1 MKGDDLENIKNMH
14 ILALIEKVCE
24 DEIASLEDQLPDIVN
39 PKEKQ
44 QFLLAIDALNMLVDR
59 ANNNADSMIEE
70 LNLIKEKRDGKLH

>member
-1 MKGDDLENIKNMH
+1 MKGDDLEKIKNMH

-39 PKEKQ
+39 PNEKQ
-44 QFLLAIDALNMLVDR
+44 QFLQAIDALNMLVDR

>member
-1 MKGDDLENIKNMH
+1 MKEDDSEKIKNMH

-24 DEIASLEDQLPDIVN
+24 DEIASLEDQLPDIEN

>member
-1 MKGDDLENIKNMH
+1 MKGYDLEKIKNMH
-14 ILALIEKVCE
+14 ILALIVKVCD

>member
-1 MKGDDLENIKNMH
+1 MKEDDLEKIKNMH

-70 LNLIKEKRDGKLH
+70 LNLIKERKDGKLH

>member
-1 MKGDDLENIKNMH
+1 MKGDDLEKIKNMH

-59 ANNNADSMIEE
+59 ANDNANSMIEE

>member
-1 MKGDDLENIKNMH
+1 MKEDDLEKIKNMH

-24 DEIASLEDQLPDIVN
+24 YEIASLEDQLPDIVN

>member
-1 MKGDDLENIKNMH
+1 MKEDDLEKIKNMH

-44 QFLLAIDALNMLVDR
+44 QFSLAIDALNMLVDR

>member
-1 MKGDDLENIKNMH
+1 MKEDDLEKIKNMH
-14 ILALIEKVCE
+14 MLALIEKVCE

>member
-1 MKGDDLENIKNMH
+1 MKEDDLEKIKNMH

-44 QFLLAIDALNMLVDR
+44 QFLLAIAALNMLVDR
-59 ANNNADSMIEE
+59 ANNKADSMIQE
-70 LNLIKEKRDGKLH
+70 LNLIKERKDGKLH

>member
-1 MKGDDLENIKNMH
+1 MKGDDLEKIKNMH

-24 DEIASLEDQLPDIVN
+24 DEIACLEDQLPDIVN

>member
-1 MKGDDLENIKNMH
+1 MKEDDLEKIKNMH

-70 LNLIKEKRDGKLH
+70 LNLIKEKRAGKLH

>member
-1 MKGDDLENIKNMH
+1 MKEDDLEKIKNMH
-14 ILALIEKVCE
+14 ILALIEKVCG
-24 DEIASLEDQLPDIVN
+24 DEIASLEDPLPDIEN

-44 QFLLAIDALNMLVDR
+44 QFLLAIDAVNMLVDR

>member
-1 MKGDDLENIKNMH
+1 MKEDDLEKIKNMH

-70 LNLIKEKRDGKLH
+70 LNLIKEKRDGKVH

>member
-1 MKGDDLENIKNMH
+1 MKEDDLEKIKNMH

-24 DEIASLEDQLPDIVN
+24 DEIASLEDQLPEIVN

>member
-1 MKGDDLENIKNMH
+1 MKEDDLEKIKNMH

-39 PKEKQ
+39 PKQKQ

-70 LNLIKEKRDGKLH
+70 LNLIKERKDGKLH

>member
-1 MKGDDLENIKNMH
+1 MKEDDLEKIKNMH
-14 ILALIEKVCE
+14 ILAPIEKVCE

>member
-1 MKGDDLENIKNMH
+1 MKEDDLEKIKNMH

-44 QFLLAIDALNMLVDR
+44 QLLLAIDALNMLVDR

>member
-1 MKGDDLENIKNMH
+1 MKGDDLEKIKNMH

>member
-1 MKGDDLENIKNMH
+1 MKGDDLEKIKNMH

-70 LNLIKEKRDGKLH
+70 LNLIKERKDGKLH

>member
-1 MKGDDLENIKNMH
+1 MKEDDLEKIKNMH

-24 DEIASLEDQLPDIVN
+24 DEIASLEDQLPDIIN

>member
-1 MKGDDLENIKNMH
+1 MKEDYLEKIKTMH

-70 LNLIKEKRDGKLH
+70 LNLIKERKDGKLH

>member
-1 MKGDDLENIKNMH
+1 MKEDDLEKIKNMH

-24 DEIASLEDQLPDIVN
+24 DEIASLEDQLPDIEN

>member
-1 MKGDDLENIKNMH
+1 MKEDDLEKIKNMH